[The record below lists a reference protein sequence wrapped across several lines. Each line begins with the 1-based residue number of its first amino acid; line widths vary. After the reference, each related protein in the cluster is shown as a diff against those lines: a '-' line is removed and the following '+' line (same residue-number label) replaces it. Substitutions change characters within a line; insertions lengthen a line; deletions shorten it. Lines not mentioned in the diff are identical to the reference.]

1 MFSKFFIN
9 RPIFATVLALLIV
22 VAGLVTLNI
31 LPVAQFPEITP
42 PTVQVSAV
50 YPGANAETVAQTVG
64 IPIEQQVN
72 GVDGML
78 YMSSNSSSSG
88 AYSLTITFAVG
99 TDIDMATVQVQN
111 RVSIAQS
118 SLPEPVVVQG
128 VTVQKQ
134 SSNIVMFL
142 TMTSQDSVYNSL
154 YLTNYAKLNL
164 VDQLT
169 RVPGV
174 GAVNVMGAGDYS
186 MRIWLDPEAMRIRNI
201 SPQQVYQSIQSQ
213 NVEVSAGYIGQP
225 IGQDNNNAF
234 QYTLN
239 VQGRLKSPEQ
249 FGNIIIRREQ
259 DGAMLRLKDIA
270 RIDLGSASYSVVS
283 RLNGK
288 PTAAIAIYQQPGS
301 NSLDVSKGV
310 KAKMEELAE
319 SFPSGVAYNVTL
331 DTTDVIHASIDEVMV
346 TFFETTLLV
355 ILVIFLFLQNWRAV
369 IIPCITI
376 PVSLIG
382 TFAVMAAFGFS
393 INTLTL
399 FGLILAVA
407 IVVDDAIVVVE
418 NASRLLETGQYSPRE
433 AVTKAMGEIT
443 GPIVGVV
450 LVLLAVFI
458 PTMMIS
464 GISGQ
469 LYKQFALTI
478 AASTVL
484 SGFNSLTLTPALCA
498 LFLEKSKPSN
508 FFIYKGF
515 NKAYDKT
522 QGVYDK
528 IVKWLLQRPGM
539 ALASYGALT
548 VIALLLFMHWPSTF
562 IPDEDDGY
570 FIAVVQLPP
579 AASLERTQAVGEKI
593 NGILD
598 SYPEVKNYIGIS
610 GFSIMGGGEQSNSA
624 TYFVVLK
631 NWSERKG
638 KEHTAAAIVN
648 RFNGEAY
655 MTIQA
660 AEVFAMVPP
669 AIPGLGA
676 SGGLQLQLEDRRNLG
691 PTEMQQAINALLA
704 SYHSKPALASVS
716 SQYQANVPQYFLNID
731 RDKVQFMG
739 IALNDVFSTLGYYMG
754 ATYVNDFVEF
764 GRIYQVKIEARDQ
777 AQRVID
783 DVLKLSVPNSAGEMV
798 PFSSFTKVEEQLG
811 QDQINRYNMYS
822 TASLTCNVAP
832 GSSTGQAIQEVEA
845 LFKEQLG
852 DEFGYEWTS
861 VAYQETQAGNTT
873 TIVLIMALIVAFLVL
888 AAQYESW
895 TSPVAAVIG
904 LPVALLGA
912 MIGCLIMGTPVS
924 IYTQIGIILL
934 VALSAKNGILIV
946 EFARDFRAEGNSIRE
961 AAFEAG
967 HVRLRPILMTSFA
980 FVLGVMP
987 LLFATGAGAQSRI
1000 ALGAAVVFGMAM
1012 NTLLATIY
1020 IPNFYEFMQKL
1031 QERFSKK
1038 KGNEDSEKD
1047 VAV

>member
-22 VAGLVTLNI
+22 VAGLVALNI

-64 IPIEQQVN
+64 LPIEQQVN

-111 RVSIAQS
+111 RVSVAQS

-142 TMTSQDSVYNSL
+142 TMTSKDSVYNSL

-164 VDQLT
+164 VDQLS
-169 RVPGV
+169 RVSGV

-201 SPQQVYQSIQSQ
+201 SPAQVYQSIQSQ
-213 NVEVSAGYIGQP
+213 NMEVSAGYIGQP
-225 IGQDNNNAF
+225 IGQDNKNAF

-239 VQGRLKSPEQ
+239 VQGRLTSPEQ

-270 RIDLGSASYSVVS
+270 RIDLGAASYSVVS
-283 RLNGK
+283 RLKGM

-310 KAKMEELAE
+310 KAKMEELAT
-319 SFPSGVAYNVTL
+319 SFPTGVAYNVTL

-355 ILVIFLFLQNWRAV
+355 VLVIFLFLQNWRAV

-382 TFAVMAAFGFS
+382 TLAVMAAFGFS

-418 NASRLLETGQYSPRE
+418 NASRLLETGQYSTRE

-522 QGVYDK
+522 QGVYDST
-528 IVKWLLQRPGM
+528 VKWLLQRPLISFVSF
-539 ALASYGALT
+539 AILT
-548 VIALLLFMHWPSTF
+548 VIAIILFM
-562 IPDEDDGY
+562 
-570 FIAVVQLPP
+570 L
-579 AASLERTQAVGEKI
+579 SLI
-593 NGILD
+593 HI
-598 SYPEVKNYIGIS
+598 
-610 GFSIMGGGEQSNSA
+610 
-624 TYFVVLK
+624 
-631 NWSERKG
+631 
-638 KEHTAAAIVN
+638 
-648 RFNGEAY
+648 
-655 MTIQA
+655 
-660 AEVFAMVPP
+660 
-669 AIPGLGA
+669 
-676 SGGLQLQLEDRRNLG
+676 
-691 PTEMQQAINALLA
+691 
-704 SYHSKPALASVS
+704 
-716 SQYQANVPQYFLNID
+716 
-731 RDKVQFMG
+731 
-739 IALNDVFSTLGYYMG
+739 
-754 ATYVNDFVEF
+754 
-764 GRIYQVKIEARDQ
+764 
-777 AQRVID
+777 
-783 DVLKLSVPNSAGEMV
+783 
-798 PFSSFTKVEEQLG
+798 
-811 QDQINRYNMYS
+811 
-822 TASLTCNVAP
+822 
-832 GSSTGQAIQEVEA
+832 
-845 LFKEQLG
+845 
-852 DEFGYEWTS
+852 
-861 VAYQETQAGNTT
+861 
-873 TIVLIMALIVAFLVL
+873 
-888 AAQYESW
+888 
-895 TSPVAAVIG
+895 
-904 LPVALLGA
+904 
-912 MIGCLIMGTPVS
+912 
-924 IYTQIGIILL
+924 
-934 VALSAKNGILIV
+934 
-946 EFARDFRAEGNSIRE
+946 
-961 AAFEAG
+961 
-967 HVRLRPILMTSFA
+967 
-980 FVLGVMP
+980 
-987 LLFATGAGAQSRI
+987 
-1000 ALGAAVVFGMAM
+1000 
-1012 NTLLATIY
+1012 
-1020 IPNFYEFMQKL
+1020 
-1031 QERFSKK
+1031 
-1038 KGNEDSEKD
+1038 
-1047 VAV
+1047 

>member
-369 IIPCITI
+369 IIPCMTI

-691 PTEMQQAINALLA
+691 PTEMQQAINALL
-704 SYHSKPALASVS
+704 
-716 SQYQANVPQYFLNID
+716 
-731 RDKVQFMG
+731 
-739 IALNDVFSTLGYYMG
+739 
-754 ATYVNDFVEF
+754 
-764 GRIYQVKIEARDQ
+764 
-777 AQRVID
+777 VI
-783 DVLKLSVPNSAGEMV
+783 
-798 PFSSFTKVEEQLG
+798 TR
-811 QDQINRYNMYS
+811 NR
-822 TASLTCNVAP
+822 L
-832 GSSTGQAIQEVEA
+832 
-845 LFKEQLG
+845 
-852 DEFGYEWTS
+852 
-861 VAYQETQAGNTT
+861 
-873 TIVLIMALIVAFLVL
+873 
-888 AAQYESW
+888 
-895 TSPVAAVIG
+895 
-904 LPVALLGA
+904 
-912 MIGCLIMGTPVS
+912 
-924 IYTQIGIILL
+924 
-934 VALSAKNGILIV
+934 
-946 EFARDFRAEGNSIRE
+946 
-961 AAFEAG
+961 
-967 HVRLRPILMTSFA
+967 
-980 FVLGVMP
+980 
-987 LLFATGAGAQSRI
+987 
-1000 ALGAAVVFGMAM
+1000 
-1012 NTLLATIY
+1012 
-1020 IPNFYEFMQKL
+1020 
-1031 QERFSKK
+1031 
-1038 KGNEDSEKD
+1038 
-1047 VAV
+1047 

>member
-22 VAGLVTLNI
+22 VAGLVTLGI
-31 LPVAQFPEITP
+31 LPIAQYPEITP

-50 YPGANAETVAQTVG
+50 YPGANAQTVAQTVG

-111 RVSIAQS
+111 RVSVAQA
-118 SLPEPVVVQG
+118 SLPTPVVVQG

-142 TMTSQDSVYNSL
+142 TMTSDNKEYDGL
-154 YLTNYAKLNL
+154 YLSNYATLNL
-164 VDQLT
+164 ADQLT

-186 MRIWLDPEAMRIRNI
+186 MRIWLDPAALRIRNL
-201 SPQQVYQSIQSQ
+201 SASDVYQAIQAQ
-213 NVEVSAGYIGQP
+213 NVEVSAGTVGQP
-225 IGQDNNNAF
+225 LPATGTSGNSGSPAY
-234 QYTLN
+234 QYTLT
-239 VQGRLKSPEQ
+239 VKGRLSSPEE
-249 FGNIIIRREQ
+249 FGNIILRTETGGRV
-259 DGAMLRLKDIA
+259 LRLRDVA
-270 RIDLGSASYSVVS
+270 HIDLGSASYNVVS
-283 RLNGK
+283 RLNGQ

-310 KAKMEELAE
+310 RAKMQELSQ
-319 SFPSGVAYNVTL
+319 SFPQGIDYSVTL
-331 DTTDVIHASIDEVMV
+331 DTTDVIHASVDEVLV
-346 TFFETTLLV
+346 TFLETTLLV
-355 ILVIFLFLQNWRAV
+355 VLVIFLFLQNWRAV

-382 TFAVMAAFGFS
+382 TLAVMALFGFS

-418 NASRLLETGQYSPRE
+418 NSSRLLDTGQYSAQE
-433 AVTKAMGEIT
+433 AVIKAMGEIT

-458 PTMMIS
+458 PTMLIS

-484 SGFNSLTLTPALCA
+484 SGINSLTLTPALCA
-498 LFLEKSKPSN
+498 LILQPTKPAKSPL
-508 FFIYKGF
+508 FRGF
-515 NKAYDKT
+515 NFVYDKT
-522 QGVYDK
+522 QGVYDRT
-528 IVKWLLQRPGM
+528 VGWLLRRPGAALLSYAVFT
-539 ALASYGALT
+539 ALA
-548 VIALLLFMHWPSTF
+548 VILFIKWPSTF
-562 IPDEDDGY
+562 IPEEDDGY
-570 FIAVVQLPP
+570 FLAVVQLPP
-579 AASLERTQAVGEKI
+579 ASSLERTETVGREI
-593 NGILD
+593 NEILN

-610 GFSIMGGGEQSNSA
+610 GFSVMGGGEQSNSG
-624 TYFVVLK
+624 TYFVILK
-631 NWSERKG
+631 NWDERKG
-638 KEHTAAAIVN
+638 KEHTAQAIVN
-648 RFNGEAY
+648 RFNAQAY
-655 MTIQA
+655 GIQE

-676 SGGLQLQLEDRRNLG
+676 TGGLQLQLEDRKNLG
-691 PTEMQQAINALLA
+691 ATEMQRAVEALMET
-704 SYHSKPALASVS
+704 YHTKSALASVS
-716 SQYQANVPQYFLNID
+716 SQYQANVPQYFLNVD
-731 RDKVQFMG
+731 RDKVQLMG
-739 IALNDVFSTLGYYMG
+739 IPLNSVFTTLGYYMG
-754 ATYVNDFVEF
+754 AAYVNDFVEF
-764 GRIYQVKIEARDQ
+764 GRIYQVKLGARDH

-783 DVLKLSVPNSAGEMV
+783 DVLKLSVPNAAGEMV
-798 PFSSFTKVEEQLG
+798 PFSAFTKVEEQLG
-811 QDQINRYNMYS
+811 MDQINRYNMYS
-822 TASLTCNVAP
+822 TASITCNVMP
-832 GSSTGQAIQEVEA
+832 GSSSGEAIQQMEE
-845 LFKEQLG
+845 LFREQLG

-861 VAYQETQAGNTT
+861 VAYQETQAGTT
-873 TIVLIMALIVAFLVL
+873 TSTVLLMALLVAFLVL

-895 TSPVAAVIG
+895 TSPVSAVMG

-912 MIGCLIMGTPVS
+912 MIGCLVMGTPVS

-946 EFARDFRAEGNSIRE
+946 EFARDFRAEGNSIRD
-961 AAFEAG
+961 AAFQAG
-967 HVRLRPILMTSFA
+967 HIRLRPILMTSLA

-987 LLFATGAGAQSRI
+987 LLFASGAGAESRI
-1000 ALGAAVVFGMAM
+1000 ALGAAVVFGMAL
-1012 NTLLATIY
+1012 NTLLATVY
-1020 IPNFYEFMQKL
+1020 IPNFYELMQKL
-1031 QERFSKK
+1031 QERFSRKK
-1038 KGNEDSEKD
+1038 E
-1047 VAV
+1047 

>member
-1 MFSKFFIN
+1 MFSKFFID
-9 RPIFATVLALLIV
+9 RPIFATVLALIIV
-22 VAGLVTLNI
+22 VAGLVSINI
-31 LPVAQFPEITP
+31 LPVAQFPDITP

-64 IPIEQQVN
+64 LPIEQQVN

-88 AYSLTITFAVG
+88 AYSLTITFKVG
-99 TDIDMATVQVQN
+99 TDIDMATVMVQN

-128 VTVQKQ
+128 ITVQKQ

-142 TMTSQDSVYNSL
+142 TLSSNDSL
-154 YLTNYAKLNL
+154 YNGLYLSNFAQLNL
-164 VDQLT
+164 ADQLT

-174 GAVNVMGAGDYS
+174 GAVNVMGAGNYS
-186 MRIWLDPEAMRIRNI
+186 MRIWLDPEAMRIRGI
-201 SPQQVYQSIQSQ
+201 TAGQVYEAIQSQ
-213 NVEVSAGYIGQP
+213 NAEVSAGYVGQP
-225 IGQDNNNAF
+225 IGQSNNNAY

-239 VQGRLKSPEQ
+239 VQGRLTSPDE
-249 FGNIIIRREQ
+249 FGNIIIRTEA
-259 DGAMLRLKDIA
+259 GGKILRLKDIA
-270 RIDLGSASYSVVS
+270 RVDLGSASYSVVS
-283 RLNGK
+283 RLRGK
-288 PTAAIAIYQQPGS
+288 PTAAVAIYQQPGS
-301 NSLDVSKGV
+301 NSLDISKGV
-310 KAKMEELAE
+310 KAKMEQLAQN
-319 SFPSGVAYNVTL
+319 FPEGVSYNVTL
-331 DTTDVIHASIDEVMV
+331 DTTNVINASIHEVLI
-346 TFFETTLLV
+346 TFLETTLLV

-382 TFAVMAAFGFS
+382 TLAIMAALGFS

-418 NASRLLETGQYSPRE
+418 NSSRLLDTGQYTAKE

-458 PTMMIS
+458 PTTLVG

-484 SGFNSLTLTPALCA
+484 SGINSLTLTPALCA
-498 LFLEKSKPSN
+498 LFLERSKPSN

-528 IVKWLLQRPGM
+528 VVGWLLNRPAM
-539 ALASYGALT
+539 ALASYALFT
-548 VIALLLFMHWPSTF
+548 ALALFLFMKWPSTF
-562 IPDEDDGY
+562 IPEEDDGY

-579 AASLERTQAVGEKI
+579 ASSLERTQAVGNQI
-593 NGILD
+593 NQILD
-598 SYPEVKNYIGIS
+598 QYPEVENYIGIS
-610 GFSIMGGGEQSNSA
+610 GFSLMGGGEQSNSG
-624 TYFVVLK
+624 TYFVILK
-631 NWSERKG
+631 DWAKRKG

-648 RFNGEAY
+648 RFNEMAYGIQEA
-655 MTIQA
+655 Q
-660 AEVFAMVPP
+660 VFAMVPP

-676 SGGLQLQLEDRRNLG
+676 SGGLQLQLEDQKNLG
-691 PTEMQQAINALLA
+691 PTEMQRAVETLLA
-704 SYHSKPALASVS
+704 NYHTQPALISLS
-716 SQYQANVPQYFLNID
+716 SMYQANVPQYFLNID
-731 RDKVQFMG
+731 RDKVQLMG
-739 IALNDVFSTLGYYMG
+739 IDLSNVFATLSYYMG
-754 ATYVNDFVEF
+754 AAYVNDYVQF

-777 AQRVID
+777 AQKVID
-783 DVLKLSVPNSAGEMV
+783 DVLKLSVLNASGEMV

-811 QDQINRYNMYS
+811 MDQINRYNMYS
-822 TASLTCNVAP
+822 TAALTCIVSP
-832 GSSTGQAIQEVEA
+832 VSSSSEGIAQMETLI
-845 LFKEQLG
+845 KEQLG
-852 DEFGYEWTS
+852 NSFGYEWTS
-861 VAYQETQAGNTT
+861 VAYQETQAGSTT

-895 TSPVAAVIG
+895 TSPIAAVMG

-912 MIGCLIMGTPVS
+912 MIGCFVMGTPVS

-946 EFARDFRAEGNSIRE
+946 EFARDFRTQGNSIRE
-961 AAFEAG
+961 AAAEAG

-987 LLFATGAGAQSRI
+987 LLFATGAGANSRV
-1000 ALGAAVVFGMAM
+1000 ALGAAVVFGMAL

-1020 IPNFYEFMQKL
+1020 IPNFYELMQKL
-1031 QERFSKK
+1031 QENVLSRKK
-1038 KGNEDSEKD
+1038 KKKE
-1047 VAV
+1047 

>member
-548 VIALLLFMHWPSTF
+548 VIGLLLFMHWPSTF

-1000 ALGAAVVFGMAM
+1000 ALGAAVVFGIC
-1012 NTLLATIY
+1012 LLYTSDAAD
-1020 IPNFYEFMQKL
+1020 E
-1031 QERFSKK
+1031 
-1038 KGNEDSEKD
+1038 
-1047 VAV
+1047 

>member
-624 TYFVVLK
+624 TYL
-631 NWSERKG
+631 W
-638 KEHTAAAIVN
+638 
-648 RFNGEAY
+648 Y
-655 MTIQA
+655 
-660 AEVFAMVPP
+660 
-669 AIPGLGA
+669 
-676 SGGLQLQLEDRRNLG
+676 
-691 PTEMQQAINALLA
+691 
-704 SYHSKPALASVS
+704 
-716 SQYQANVPQYFLNID
+716 
-731 RDKVQFMG
+731 
-739 IALNDVFSTLGYYMG
+739 
-754 ATYVNDFVEF
+754 
-764 GRIYQVKIEARDQ
+764 
-777 AQRVID
+777 
-783 DVLKLSVPNSAGEMV
+783 
-798 PFSSFTKVEEQLG
+798 
-811 QDQINRYNMYS
+811 
-822 TASLTCNVAP
+822 
-832 GSSTGQAIQEVEA
+832 
-845 LFKEQLG
+845 
-852 DEFGYEWTS
+852 
-861 VAYQETQAGNTT
+861 
-873 TIVLIMALIVAFLVL
+873 
-888 AAQYESW
+888 
-895 TSPVAAVIG
+895 
-904 LPVALLGA
+904 
-912 MIGCLIMGTPVS
+912 
-924 IYTQIGIILL
+924 
-934 VALSAKNGILIV
+934 
-946 EFARDFRAEGNSIRE
+946 
-961 AAFEAG
+961 
-967 HVRLRPILMTSFA
+967 
-980 FVLGVMP
+980 
-987 LLFATGAGAQSRI
+987 
-1000 ALGAAVVFGMAM
+1000 
-1012 NTLLATIY
+1012 
-1020 IPNFYEFMQKL
+1020 
-1031 QERFSKK
+1031 
-1038 KGNEDSEKD
+1038 
-1047 VAV
+1047 

>member
-50 YPGANAETVAQTVG
+50 YPGANAETVVQTVG

-225 IGQDNNNAF
+225 IGQDNKNAF

-249 FGNIIIRREQ
+249 FGDIIIRREQ

-270 RIDLGSASYSVVS
+270 RIDLGSASYNVVS

-458 PTMMIS
+458 STMMIS

-610 GFSIMGGGEQSNSA
+610 GFSIMGVGEQSNSA
-624 TYFVVLK
+624 TYFV
-631 NWSERKG
+631 E
-638 KEHTAAAIVN
+638 
-648 RFNGEAY
+648 
-655 MTIQA
+655 
-660 AEVFAMVPP
+660 
-669 AIPGLGA
+669 
-676 SGGLQLQLEDRRNLG
+676 
-691 PTEMQQAINALLA
+691 
-704 SYHSKPALASVS
+704 
-716 SQYQANVPQYFLNID
+716 
-731 RDKVQFMG
+731 
-739 IALNDVFSTLGYYMG
+739 
-754 ATYVNDFVEF
+754 
-764 GRIYQVKIEARDQ
+764 
-777 AQRVID
+777 
-783 DVLKLSVPNSAGEMV
+783 
-798 PFSSFTKVEEQLG
+798 
-811 QDQINRYNMYS
+811 
-822 TASLTCNVAP
+822 
-832 GSSTGQAIQEVEA
+832 
-845 LFKEQLG
+845 
-852 DEFGYEWTS
+852 
-861 VAYQETQAGNTT
+861 
-873 TIVLIMALIVAFLVL
+873 
-888 AAQYESW
+888 
-895 TSPVAAVIG
+895 
-904 LPVALLGA
+904 
-912 MIGCLIMGTPVS
+912 
-924 IYTQIGIILL
+924 
-934 VALSAKNGILIV
+934 
-946 EFARDFRAEGNSIRE
+946 
-961 AAFEAG
+961 
-967 HVRLRPILMTSFA
+967 
-980 FVLGVMP
+980 
-987 LLFATGAGAQSRI
+987 
-1000 ALGAAVVFGMAM
+1000 
-1012 NTLLATIY
+1012 
-1020 IPNFYEFMQKL
+1020 
-1031 QERFSKK
+1031 
-1038 KGNEDSEKD
+1038 
-1047 VAV
+1047 

>member
-249 FGNIIIRREQ
+249 FGNIIIRCEQ

-270 RIDLGSASYSVVS
+270 RIDLGSASDSVVS

-331 DTTDVIHASIDEVMV
+331 DTTDVILASIDEVMV

-624 TYFVVLK
+624 TYFVV
-631 NWSERKG
+631 
-638 KEHTAAAIVN
+638 
-648 RFNGEAY
+648 
-655 MTIQA
+655 
-660 AEVFAMVPP
+660 
-669 AIPGLGA
+669 
-676 SGGLQLQLEDRRNLG
+676 
-691 PTEMQQAINALLA
+691 
-704 SYHSKPALASVS
+704 
-716 SQYQANVPQYFLNID
+716 
-731 RDKVQFMG
+731 
-739 IALNDVFSTLGYYMG
+739 
-754 ATYVNDFVEF
+754 
-764 GRIYQVKIEARDQ
+764 
-777 AQRVID
+777 
-783 DVLKLSVPNSAGEMV
+783 
-798 PFSSFTKVEEQLG
+798 
-811 QDQINRYNMYS
+811 
-822 TASLTCNVAP
+822 
-832 GSSTGQAIQEVEA
+832 
-845 LFKEQLG
+845 
-852 DEFGYEWTS
+852 
-861 VAYQETQAGNTT
+861 
-873 TIVLIMALIVAFLVL
+873 
-888 AAQYESW
+888 
-895 TSPVAAVIG
+895 
-904 LPVALLGA
+904 
-912 MIGCLIMGTPVS
+912 PVS
-924 IYTQIGIILL
+924 YTHL
-934 VALSAKNGILIV
+934 
-946 EFARDFRAEGNSIRE
+946 
-961 AAFEAG
+961 
-967 HVRLRPILMTSFA
+967 
-980 FVLGVMP
+980 
-987 LLFATGAGAQSRI
+987 
-1000 ALGAAVVFGMAM
+1000 
-1012 NTLLATIY
+1012 TLPTIC
-1020 IPNFYEFMQKL
+1020 
-1031 QERFSKK
+1031 S
-1038 KGNEDSEKD
+1038 
-1047 VAV
+1047 V

>member
-249 FGNIIIRREQ
+249 FGDIIIRREQ
-259 DGAMLRLKDIA
+259 NGAMLRLKDIA

-310 KAKMEELAE
+310 KAKMEELAA
-319 SFPSGVAYNVTL
+319 SFPRGVSYNVTL

-346 TFFETTLLV
+346 TFFEATLLV

-539 ALASYGALT
+539 ALVSYGALT
-548 VIALLLFMHWPSTF
+548 VIAVLLFMHWPSTF

-570 FIAVVQLPP
+570 FIAVVQLP
-579 AASLERTQAVGEKI
+579 QAVGEKI

-631 NWSERKG
+631 NWDERKG
-638 KEHTAAAIVN
+638 KEHTAAAVVN

-704 SYHSKPALASVS
+704 SYHSKPALGSVS

-754 ATYVNDFVEF
+754 AAYVNDFVEF

-783 DVLKLSVPNSAGEMV
+783 DVLKLSVPNAAGEMV

-873 TIVLIMALIVAFLVL
+873 TIVLVMALIVAFLVL

-1020 IPNFYEFMQKL
+1020 IPNFYELMQKL

-1038 KGNEDSEKD
+1038 KADDGGGKD
-1047 VAV
+1047 AATQK